1 MVFLEFPL
9 FGSSLKLKKREKSGK
24 ITLGESRR
32 INLRNSTKWQERNK
46 QDGDR
51 INTEFPY
58 NNHNILSTFSLCRV
72 RTSS

>member
-9 FGSSLKLKKREKSGK
+9 FGSSFKLKKREKSEK

-32 INLRNSTKWQERNK
+32 INLRNSPKWQERNK

-51 INTEFPY
+51 IDTEFP
-58 NNHNILSTFSLCRV
+58 
-72 RTSS
+72 